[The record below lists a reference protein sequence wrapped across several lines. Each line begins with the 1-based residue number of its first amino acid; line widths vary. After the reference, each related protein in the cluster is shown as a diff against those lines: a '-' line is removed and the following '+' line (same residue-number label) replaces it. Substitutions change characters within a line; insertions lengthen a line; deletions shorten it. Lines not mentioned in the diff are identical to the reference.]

1 MKNIILN
8 LSKTPLAQIKNNY
21 FNNVDHNKIFL
32 EMNQFLKEL
41 KDFNSINPYI
51 TIVSVKAD
59 NNSNG
64 GLRNTVIPI
73 HFNIEEKNSFFKA
86 EDIYYQDTLDHSKII
101 LFNNNSFSVLIND
114 KKNNSSYVVLGSYH
128 SGFRIE
134 YFEEKKKKNVLS
146 VFQGDNRS
154 FLNDKNDLE
163 ISNSVNFSK
172 NNIIQNITK
181 ITDYNN
187 NSFNITFNEK
197 KSQIRHAKVVNGN
210 IEEVMLSENTWFVLS
225 ENFQNK
231 YRGRAGLTLTEF
243 IEISDH
249 IKPKYDLNFL
259 EFDESPWEFLP
270 VDTIL
275 EVIKEALNVN
285 KNNFYVIPEHI
296 INKMNSI
303 CEEVVHNDTVKESE
317 VIYKSL
323 SFLECDSIDPN
334 KIEYPNTSLETI
346 KNIYTDLMNDLTR
359 QRKIVYKK
367 QPKNKPI

>member
-8 LSKTPLAQIKNNY
+8 LSKTPLAQIKDNY
-21 FNNVDHNKIFL
+21 FNKVDHSKIFV

-41 KDFNSINPYI
+41 KDFNNINPDI
-51 TIVSVKAD
+51 TIVSIK
-59 NNSNG
+59 NSNDG
-64 GLRNTVIPI
+64 IGALRKTIIPI
-73 HFNIEEKNSFFKA
+73 HFNIEKDNSFFKA

-101 LFNNNSFSVLIND
+101 LFNNNSFGLLIND

-128 SGFRIE
+128 SGFKIE
-134 YFEEKKKKNVLS
+134 YFEENKNKNVLS

-187 NSFNITFNEK
+187 DSFNITFNEE

-210 IEEVMLSENTWFVLS
+210 IEEVMLSENTWFALS
-225 ENFQNK
+225 EKFQNK
-231 YRGRAGLTLTEF
+231 YRGRAELTFKEF

-259 EFDESPWEFLP
+259 EFDKSPWEFLP
-270 VDTIL
+270 VDTIW
-275 EVIKEALNVN
+275 EVTKEALNVN

-296 INKMNSI
+296 INNMNSI

-317 VIYKSL
+317 IKYKSL
-323 SFLECDSIDPN
+323 SFLECASIDPN
-334 KIEYPNTSLETI
+334 KIDYPNTNLEII
-346 KNIYTDLMNDLTR
+346 KNIYTNLMNDLTS
-359 QRKIVYKK
+359 QRKIVSKK
-367 QPKNKPI
+367 QSKNKPI